1 MRYLESTFCVTIL
14 RCLKCFLPLVI
25 VITFQVEAQTQK
37 KIDSL
42 QAILKTSLAD
52 SKRVTA
58 LVALAAQYE
67 YVDVTKSRAYSQEAV
82 ALAED
87 LDLPDLKYQA
97 YKSMGSVYRVS
108 GDYSSALRLDNMA
121 LQSGLLLKD
130 SAMIAAAYNNVA
142 HDYHD
147 LGEYDESYYYF
158 TQGYKFAK
166 AANDSFVMAITIHNV
181 GRVFKELGQYTRAL
195 DHLHLSQKMSR
206 DIGDREGEPYS
217 LDEIGDVL
225 LRQGDYDS
233 ALATLFKSLQ
243 ESKRLGL
250 TGLLPRSMTNIAK
263 TYLQKGD
270 FESALKYY
278 DTTYTLFSKNKD
290 NYGIADV
297 ELGRGIVYQKQ
308 NRFDDALKSVT
319 RSMDLARRLNA
330 RILEIQCFNQLSSI
344 WEMKGDY
351 KQSLEY
357 FKKYK
362 QLEDTLFSQDMQA
375 KLLRDQIRFETES
388 KDFQIAALSQQQSS
402 TEDALKRQEFVRNI
416 LAVVAALTLIL
427 LISVYRSGQRRRQI
441 NTLLIKHQEETE
453 KRSEELERL
462 NQVKDKFFS
471 IISHDLRSPINALSG
486 LLDLLDKGAVS
497 AEELPKH
504 IRELKNRFN
513 HTRALLNNLLDWT
526 LLQMDKLNLQKGK
539 IDLKRLVDENIQLLS
554 DTPGKEI
561 RLINEVAPNSIGYAD
576 SNTINLVIRNLIT
589 NALKFTNDQGEVRI
603 NAAAKDNEFVVSV
616 KDNGVG
622 MSPEV
627 LRILFDK
634 TSPYTTRG
642 TANEKGTG
650 LGLILCKEFVEKN
663 GGRIWVESAEDYG
676 STFYFTLPKAEVP
689 VVRA

>member
-1 MRYLESTFCVTIL
+1 MRILENIFCINASRYFNYLLLFFV
-14 RCLKCFLPLVI
+14 FG
-25 VITFQVEAQTQK
+25 TFQSLAQN

-42 QAILKTSLAD
+42 ENLLKNNLPD
-52 SKRVTA
+52 SSRTKV
-58 LVALAAQYE
+58 LVALSSEYE
-67 YVDVTKSRAYSQEAV
+67 FVDLDKSLALSKEAV
-82 ALAED
+82 SLAENSNV
-87 LDLPDLKYQA
+87 PSLKGLA
-97 YKSMGSVYRVS
+97 YRSMASVYRVS
-108 GDYSSALRLDNMA
+108 GDYSSSLKLDNMA
-121 LQSGLLLKD
+121 LESSILSKD
-130 SAMIAAAYNNVA
+130 SSMIAKAYNNVA

-158 TQGYKFAK
+158 TQGYKFAQ
-166 AANDSFVMAITIHNV
+166 AAKDSFVMAVTIHNV
-181 GRVFKELGQYTRAL
+181 GRVFKELGQYNRAL
-195 DHLHLSQKMSR
+195 DHLQISQRMSKQ
-206 DIGDREGEPYS
+206 IKDREGEPYS

-225 LRQGDYDS
+225 LRQGNYDS
-233 ALATLFKSLQ
+233 ALVTLFSALREGRKL
-243 ESKRLGL
+243 KL
-250 TGLLPRSMTNIAK
+250 TGLLPKTMSSIAK
-263 TYLQKGD
+263 TYMQKGD
-270 FESALKYY
+270 YENALKYY
-278 DTTYTLFSKNKD
+278 DTTYTLYSSNKD
-290 NYGIADV
+290 NYGLAEI
-297 ELGRGIVYQKQ
+297 ESGRGEVYQKQ
-308 NRFDDALKSVT
+308 RRYDDALESVNKSL
-319 RSMDLARRLNA
+319 SQAKKLNA
-330 RILEIQCFNQLSSI
+330 RILEIKCFNQLSSL

-351 KQSLEY
+351 KKSLAY
-357 FKKYK
+357 YKRFK

-388 KDFQIAALSQQQSS
+388 KDSQIAALSQQQES
-402 TEDALKRQEFVRNI
+402 TEGALKRKEFVQNI
-416 LAVVAALTLIL
+416 LVVVMALSGIL
-427 LISVYRSGQRRRQI
+427 LFSVYRSGQRRRQI
-441 NTLLIKHQEETE
+441 NTLLVRHQKETE

-497 AEELPKH
+497 SSELPKH
-504 IRELKNRFN
+504 IKELRTRFN

-539 IDLKRLVDENIQLLS
+539 IDLKKLVDENIQLLS

-561 RLINEVAPNSIGYAD
+561 SLINEVAPNTIGYAD

-589 NALKFTNDQGEVRI
+589 NAIKFTNDKGEVKV
-603 NAAAKDNEFVVSV
+603 NAVAQGNEWVMSV

-622 MSPEV
+622 MPTEV

-676 STFYFTLPKAEVP
+676 STFYFTLPKAEAP
-689 VVRA
+689 AA

>member
-1 MRYLESTFCVTIL
+1 MRNLENNFYLNAGRYFKYLFLFFVLATFT
-14 RCLKCFLPLVI
+14 
-25 VITFQVEAQTQK
+25 TQAQQ

-42 QAILKTSLAD
+42 QSVLQDDLPD
-52 SKRVTA
+52 STRTKA
-58 LVALAAQYE
+58 LVALSEEYK
-67 YVDVTKSRAYSQEAV
+67 YVDVAKSRALSEEAIS
-82 ALAED
+82 LAENTN
-87 LDLPDLKYQA
+87 LPNLKSIA
-97 YKSMGSVYRVS
+97 YKSMGAVYRVS

-121 LQSGLLLKD
+121 LESSLLSKD
-130 SAMIAAAYNNVA
+130 SSMIARTYNNVA

-166 AANDSFVMAITIHNV
+166 AAKDSFTMAVTIHNV
-181 GRVFKELGQYTRAL
+181 GRVFKELGQYNRAL
-195 DHLHLSQKMSR
+195 NHLQISQKMSSQIK
-206 DIGDREGEPYS
+206 DKEGEPYS
-217 LDEIGDVL
+217 LNEIGDVL
-225 LRQGDYDS
+225 LRQGNYDS
-233 ALATLFKSLQ
+233 ALTTLFTALK
-243 ESKRLGL
+243 ESRKLKL
-250 TGLLPRSMTNIAK
+250 TGLLPKTMSNIAK
-263 TYLQKGD
+263 TYMQKGD
-270 FESALKYY
+270 FGTSLQYY
-278 DTTYTLFSKNKD
+278 DTTYTLYSKNKD
-290 NYGIADV
+290 NYGIAEA
-297 ELGRGIVYQKQ
+297 ELGRGVVYQKQ
-308 NRFDDALKSVT
+308 QRYDDALLSITKSLNL
-319 RSMDLARRLNA
+319 SQKLNA
-330 RILEIQCFNQLSSI
+330 RILEIQCFNQLSSL

-351 KQSLEY
+351 KKSLEY
-357 FKKYK
+357 FKRFK

-388 KDFQIAALSQQQSS
+388 RDSQIAALSQQQTT
-402 TEDALKRQEFVRNI
+402 TEGALKRQEFVRNI
-416 LAVVAALTLIL
+416 LVVVMALTGIL

-441 NTLLIKHQEETE
+441 NMLLLRHQQETE

-486 LLDLLDKGAVS
+486 LLDLLDKGAVTS
-497 AEELPKH
+497 EELPKH
-504 IRELKNRFN
+504 IRELRTRFN

-539 IDLKRLVDENIQLLS
+539 IDLKKLVDENIQLLS
-554 DTPGKEI
+554 DTPGKQI
-561 RLINEVAPNSIGYAD
+561 KLINDVAPNTIGFAD

-589 NALKFTNDQGEVRI
+589 NAIKFTNDQGEVRI
-603 NAAAKDNEFVVSV
+603 NAVPQANEWVVSV

-622 MSPEV
+622 MATEV

-689 VVRA
+689 AA